1 MNKYQEDL
9 LEIYNSLTVFNEN
22 YPVGVTYNKDLRN
35 VVMIQKG
42 ISVNVPK
49 LNHYCL
55 GLSRIN
61 KKVLSP
67 RDFDNLMGQL
77 KKLIESGALNYDRLL
92 ISPVRYGF
100 KIYRRMN
107 STQFEPIQI
116 ADLKIITSGGLIF
129 KLVTSKRM
137 YKSIV
142 K

>member
-1 MNKYQEDL
+1 MNVYQEDL

-35 VVMIQKG
+35 IVMIQKG

-55 GLSRIN
+55 ELNRIS

-67 RDFDNLMGQL
+67 KDFDNLMGQL
-77 KKLIESGALNYDRLL
+77 KRLIESGVLNYDRLL
-92 ISPVRYGF
+92 VSPDKYGL

-116 ADLKIITSGGLIF
+116 AEIKIITTGGIIFNLI
-129 KLVTSKRM
+129 TSKRM
-137 YKSIV
+137 YKSII